1 MAGGTVKQIITF
13 DGVDNAS
20 KAADS
25 VKKSMRGLSDEA
37 KRASDGTAGAAAGA
51 GKAIDTVREKSGDV
65 ESALKGISDFAGG
78 ASDQVSKMGDS
89 FGAVEAVMRLLP
101 GPIGIAAAAVAGLA
115 LGGKLAADYFSQA
128 DAKMR
133 LLVSG
138 PVKDLAAQ
146 LKVNADGAVA
156 LQQAF
161 NDLEPGAIRPSA
173 ELLKQVGENAK
184 AMGGDVNQAMVDLI
198 AGFKGS
204 DQELAKLQGRLGS
217 FGVEVQSLDAI
228 AKSLGFD
235 NAALGLTAAKTAA
248 EQLRKAEEDIR
259 IARANADKAEA
270 DRRLAQI
277 TFESNAANQTN
288 KAFLD
293 RYSATIATAD
303 AANRV
308 VKELE
313 SGAVAAANLVAEEVK
328 HKQTLEQ
335 IAAIKQETEQKA
347 LLASDK
353 ETAKNIRLEGIK
365 RVQDILGKA
374 IAGSASETSAW
385 AGKEAEARWESL
397 KAMLGQED
405 VAKKQ
410 IADAEAAERK
420 AAAASAAREAR
431 ARREAAAAKAERE
444 ADQRHEEWRKGIDAI
459 KRERDRLDAQAVR
472 ERVAGLN
479 LERAQVGAQVEGE
492 IRATLEVARIKRQ
505 AASDIAALQ
514 TDETLNRQARALETK
529 RIEIEAE
536 TAVAA
541 VRAAESKRIEDEG
554 AKAFAALKTRAQDL
568 IAIAAPAAEAAQA
581 VAGPNGL
588 GGALAEAAKQ
598 GSKLAASWSATE
610 GNASGII
617 GAVGGVASAV
627 VEGEKQKA
635 AVLGVME
642 AAQAIALAFVPGKQA
657 EAAAH
662 GAAAVLYGGIASGL
676 IGGSSTSGATAG
688 ATGGG
693 FAPQAVGAQAP
704 GTVAAVGTTVINF
717 NAPLAT
723 RYEIGKDVVAAQKAA
738 KAWAKAPAGV

>member
-89 FGAVEAVMRLLP
+89 FGAVEATMRLLP
-101 GPIGIAAAAVAGLA
+101 GPIGLVATGITAAALGAKLLNDYLTQTAAKANLLTSATGGMLAEKLNLGADAAVRL
-115 LGGKLAADYFSQA
+115 SQA
-128 DAKMR
+128 FADLGEKAVR
-133 LLVSG
+133 PSDLL
-138 PVKDLAAQ
+138 
-146 LKVNADGAVA
+146 
-156 LQQAF
+156 LQQVA
-161 NDLEPGAIRPSA
+161 
-173 ELLKQVGENAK
+173 ENAK
-184 AMGGDVNQAMVDLI
+184 ALGADPAENVAKFI
-198 AGFKGS
+198 AAWKDGPEAVRK
-204 DQELAKLQGRLGS
+204 
-217 FGVEVQSLDAI
+217 VQSEIGKLNTQFQTI
-228 AKSLGFD
+228 EQVGEKLGFD
-235 NAALGLTAAKTAA
+235 TVALGLKATVSPVEQIKAALTEISQREGDIAAAQAKIAANEEARLTATVNQTIALDQQNAALKATVATQQANIDLARLQADTAKNRLSDLKLLTEGEAIRNARAQNA
-248 EQLRKAEEDIR
+248 DIR
-259 IARANADKAEA
+259 IMEAGSKQEAQKIKLALLADQLKSVEF
-270 DRRLAQI
+270 D
-277 TFESNAANQTN
+277 
-288 KAFLD
+288 
-293 RYSATIATAD
+293 
-303 AANRV
+303 
-308 VKELE
+308 
-313 SGAVAAANLVAEEVK
+313 
-328 HKQTLEQ
+328 
-335 IAAIKQETEQKA
+335 IAAIQGLQTQNGKDFAKEKLAA
-347 LLASDK
+347 LQLTQLQLQA
-353 ETAKNIRLEGIK
+353 
-365 RVQDILGKA
+365 Q
-374 IAGSASETSAW
+374 
-385 AGKEAEARWESL
+385 
-397 KAMLGQED
+397 Q
-405 VAKKQ
+405 KQ
-410 IADAEAAERK
+410 IADTNAAEEK
-420 AAAASAAREAR
+420 ATAAAAAREAR

-444 ADQRHEEWRKGIDAI
+444 AEQRHDEWRKGIDAI

-617 GAVGGVASAV
+617 GAVGGVAAAV

-662 GAAAVLYGGIASGL
+662 GAAALMYGGIATGL
-676 IGGSSTSGATAG
+676 LGGSSTSGATAG

-693 FAPQAVGAQAP
+693 FAEQAVGATAP
-704 GTVAAVGTTVINF
+704 GTVQAVGTTVINF